1 MNNDNNQ
8 KLYGYKAPLE
18 EKIFKYILKILLF
31 LLRINGKNKIS
42 NWILEEINPFIF
54 VKSKIDNCIKFKW
67 ITGHNRLL
75 WRAKTF
81 DTEESLMVEWLSKF
95 KKDDIFLDIGAN
107 CGIYTLAAACKC
119 NNISAVELDPI
130 NIGIL
135 KENLVL
141 NNFEEKVLIIPL
153 AAGDSNKKEVIYF
166 RSCSKSDAFQTI
178 GKPSSLGT
186 RLYEGK
192 HKTPQLLFSL
202 DYIFNE
208 FKLKS
213 PNKIKIDVDG
223 NEKVVFK
230 GAEKIIL
237 NAEEIYYEDS
247 GFTESTKVLN
257 KLLENGFKILKDE
270 KPYKTIRGRNILLK
284 KSII

>member
-1 MNNDNNQ
+1 M
-8 KLYGYKAPLE
+8 
-18 EKIFKYILKILLF
+18 
-31 LLRINGKNKIS
+31 
-42 NWILEEINPFIF
+42 
-54 VKSKIDNCIKFKW
+54 
-67 ITGHNRLL
+67 
-75 WRAKTF
+75 
-81 DTEESLMVEWLSKF
+81 
-95 KKDDIFLDIGAN
+95 
-107 CGIYTLAAACKC
+107 
-119 NNISAVELDPI
+119 
-130 NIGIL
+130 
-135 KENLVL
+135 
-141 NNFEEKVLIIPL
+141 
-153 AAGDSNKKEVIYF
+153 
-166 RSCSKSDAFQTI
+166 
-178 GKPSSLGT
+178 
-186 RLYEGK
+186 
-192 HKTPQLLFSL
+192 